1 MQITKYC
8 TTTLSLTASHVGY
21 VCLCLWESWGYGYT
35 YSREMVLKM
44 PRTTLEESKNIMNHD
59 PICLLQNFSSLMRV
73 QITETLLQEHRF
85 IMTHP
90 TPNMPPI
97 YGLQGRFR
105 ITSLHFALSNSPTS
119 KIWKASSN
127 VKDAVARCSLA
138 RRASASLNSRAV
150 SGGQAC
156 PMFQCFT

>member
-1 MQITKYC
+1 MLGMSAFACENHEDTAIHILVKWFWKCQGPPWRSQKY
-8 TTTLSLTASHVGY
+8 
-21 VCLCLWESWGYGYT
+21 
-35 YSREMVLKM
+35 
-44 PRTTLEESKNIMNHD
+44 MNHD

-73 QITETLLQEHRF
+73 QITETLLQGHRF

-90 TPNMPPI
+90 TPNMPPT
-97 YGLQGRFR
+97 YGLQGGFR
-105 ITSLHFALSNSPTS
+105 ITSLHVALSNSPTS